1 MCVESTIP
9 LVMESITAPKAVIPV
24 HQARSHDE
32 FRPPDLNFTVY
43 AAMTIVSQME
53 GSGRP
58 ERHRRRSDLLRTCH
72 RHQVGTARPKARSD
86 RRKCSGGSAD
96 GRVQSSVHISE
107 LLQSAARC
115 AKSSRVSKRIIV
127 KVVPYALYTQASGG
141 PGKPLGDYLYLAGSG
156 APPAAVLVSRRPWTV
171 PTTFPG
177 EARCVS
183 HWDMNV

>member
-96 GRVQSSVHISE
+96 GRVQSSVSE
-107 LLQSAARC
+107 LLQSFSAVREKFSC
-115 AKSSRVSKRIIV
+115 EQNFLSV
-127 KVVPYALYTQASGG
+127 KVVP
-141 PGKPLGDYLYLAGSG
+141 
-156 APPAAVLVSRRPWTV
+156 
-171 PTTFPG
+171 
-177 EARCVS
+177 
-183 HWDMNV
+183 

>member
-1 MCVESTIP
+1 MSDESTTP
-9 LVMESITAPKAVIPV
+9 LVMEFIRASEVVITV

-32 FRPPDLNFTVY
+32 FRSPDLNFTVY

-86 RRKCSGGSAD
+86 RRKFSGGSAD
-96 GRVQSSVHISE
+96 GRVQSSVSE

-115 AKSSRVSKRIIV
+115 AK
-127 KVVPYALYTQASGG
+127 KVR
-141 PGKPLGDYLYLAGSG
+141 
-156 APPAAVLVSRRPWTV
+156 LV
-171 PTTFPG
+171 
-177 EARCVS
+177 
-183 HWDMNV
+183 

>member
-1 MCVESTIP
+1 MGDESTTP
-9 LVMESITAPKAVIPV
+9 LVMEFIRASEVVITV

-32 FRPPDLNFTVY
+32 FRSPDLNFTVY

-86 RRKCSGGSAD
+86 RRKSSGGSAD
-96 GRVQSSVHISE
+96 GRVQSSVSE

-115 AKSSRVSKRIIV
+115 AKSSRVSKNFLSAPVGLRLPI
-127 KVVPYALYTQASGG
+127 PGLEQQFSDPALFT
-141 PGKPLGDYLYLAGSG
+141 
-156 APPAAVLVSRRPWTV
+156 AVHLCLFW
-171 PTTFPG
+171 G
-177 EARCVS
+177 
-183 HWDMNV
+183 